1 MHACVRACVLC
12 VSVGSMGRH
21 IFTGTRNKLHEQA
34 FEGHQLTVHCSN
46 LNASVQELANQ
57 SDHRDLKI
65 CCLAN
70 SVKLERHGE
79 DQRYCR
85 NDCV

>member
-1 MHACVRACVLC
+1 MRACVC

-21 IFTGTRNKLHEQA
+21 IFTGKNSKLHERA
-34 FEGHQLTVHCSN
+34 YEGHQLTVHYSN
-46 LNASVQELANQ
+46 LNARVQELANQ

-65 CCLAN
+65 CSLAN
-70 SVKLERHGE
+70 SVQLERHGE
-79 DQRYCR
+79 NQRYCC